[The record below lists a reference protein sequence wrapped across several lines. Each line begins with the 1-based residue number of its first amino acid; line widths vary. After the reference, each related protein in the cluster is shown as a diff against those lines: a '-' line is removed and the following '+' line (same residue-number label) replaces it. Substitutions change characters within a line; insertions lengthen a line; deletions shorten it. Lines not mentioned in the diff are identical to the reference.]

1 MVDHR
6 RSERCVREQLIA
18 SRFFLATNGGWM
30 LRRKIVI
37 VPEKFSRKG
46 CVTIFQS
53 SKGKKGSLAVDFRFE
68 SKCSECDQLGDKF
81 RRWGTRLTC
90 FLQSRSYAISSW
102 YFLDWNVAHSCNFYF
117 EKYNRFWIK
126 YCIMWRIISAEIY
139 IILKIISYS

>member
-1 MVDHR
+1 MCARTAHR
-6 RSERCVREQLIA
+6 FAVFPRDKRRVNVKKKNRHRSWEIL
-18 SRFFLATNGGWM
+18 
-30 LRRKIVI
+30 
-37 VPEKFSRKG
+37 
-46 CVTIFQS
+46 
-53 SKGKKGSLAVDFRFE
+53 SKGMRENFSIVEGEEGKPRRWSSFDFRFE